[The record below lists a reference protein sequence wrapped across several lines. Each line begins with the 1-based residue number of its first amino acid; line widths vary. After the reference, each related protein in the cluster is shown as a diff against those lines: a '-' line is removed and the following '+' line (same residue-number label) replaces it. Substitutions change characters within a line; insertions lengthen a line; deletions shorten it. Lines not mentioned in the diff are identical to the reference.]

1 MSEFLFVRPTFAEPQ
16 AYDWFSYD
24 DVGKNVL
31 SSGKISSLKELIAIK
46 EDAPKRTLVVLYPIS
61 ACSLKEI
68 NYPGRLKKAN
78 QNALLYAVEDDFAE
92 DIENFS
98 VHVLNH
104 EGSKYNVL
112 IYKTQD
118 FKNLEEALKEMGFE
132 VSFII
137 PDVFTLPVGTK
148 VNKAYDLVTMKFE
161 DTWLFRDGPF
171 SGFTIDD
178 GWLSFAKDSI
188 DLEKGVTSLSE
199 VPQAFKEMWNE
210 ELCESPFA
218 LIADGALKSKINLS
232 STHKKKSLQLK
243 FLQSWVK
250 VIVLVIL
257 LITVWELNMNYR
269 IKALV
274 QEANSYKNMQR
285 QLFSEIMPNTGRVND
300 PVATMK
306 QYISDTSA
314 IGTDEGYID
323 LQNLISD
330 RLTKQSDIELVSLT
344 FERKKKTFVVQFLG
358 PEVFD
363 MERFKNS
370 FGVDFQVTNRSAKP
384 SRDKM
389 LYNVILRR
397 NK

>member
-1 MSEFLFVRPTFAEPQ
+1 
-16 AYDWFSYD
+16 
-24 DVGKNVL
+24 
-31 SSGKISSLKELIAIK
+31 
-46 EDAPKRTLVVLYPIS
+46 
-61 ACSLKEI
+61 
-68 NYPGRLKKAN
+68 
-78 QNALLYAVEDDFAE
+78 
-92 DIENFS
+92 
-98 VHVLNH
+98 
-104 EGSKYNVL
+104 
-112 IYKTQD
+112 
-118 FKNLEEALKEMGFE
+118 
-132 VSFII
+132 
-137 PDVFTLPVGTK
+137 
-148 VNKAYDLVTMKFE
+148 
-161 DTWLFRDGPF
+161 
-171 SGFTIDD
+171 
-178 GWLSFAKDSI
+178 
-188 DLEKGVTSLSE
+188 
-199 VPQAFKEMWNE
+199 
-210 ELCESPFA
+210 
-218 LIADGALKSKINLS
+218 
-232 STHKKKSLQLK
+232 
-243 FLQSWVK
+243 
-250 VIVLVIL
+250 
-257 LITVWELNMNYR
+257 MNYR